1 MNRILYS
8 WISSRH
14 LDEWRL
20 ALAGEANLLQNIY
33 LIQWVLNSTQPLI
46 VVFSHWPIEQ
56 GLLTLHRLLLLSDV
70 GTWNK
75 RYQWLAAEPLNKEAV
90 KLMKSVV
97 LCYMASFN
105 CFLFIIICSIL
116 LFIFIIYDICNFYNL
131 CYTINILS

>member
-46 VVFSHWPIEQ
+46 VIFSHWAIEQ

-70 GTWNK
+70 GTWSN
-75 RYQWLAAEPLNKEAV
+75 RYQWSAAEPLKKEAV
-90 KLMKSVV
+90 KLMKRVV